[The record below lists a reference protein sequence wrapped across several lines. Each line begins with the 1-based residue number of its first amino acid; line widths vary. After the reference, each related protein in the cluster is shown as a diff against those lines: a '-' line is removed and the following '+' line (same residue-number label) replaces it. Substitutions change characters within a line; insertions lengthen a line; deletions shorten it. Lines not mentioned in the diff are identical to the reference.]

1 MTVSLKI
8 TLQHFHVHKQ
18 LYLTTYYIQQIHITK
33 NKANSSLKVY
43 YETRKDYKNVYII
56 NKIKHMLEFHIKDVS
71 IVKWTDQKY
80 WYIVFEGV
88 LSGTLIIKIMI
99 KEHIPSICFIKL

>member
-18 LYLTTYYIQQIHITK
+18 LYLTTYYIQQIYITK

-56 NKIKHMLEFHIKDVS
+56 NKIQHVRISYK
-71 IVKWTDQKY
+71 
-80 WYIVFEGV
+80 G
-88 LSGTLIIKIMI
+88 
-99 KEHIPSICFIKL
+99 CF

>member
-8 TLQHFHVHKQ
+8 TLQHYNISMFIN
-18 LYLTTYYIQQIHITK
+18 YCNIQQIHITK

-56 NKIKHMLEFHIKDVS
+56 NKIQHMLESHIKDVS
-71 IVKWTDQKY
+71 SKMDGP
-80 WYIVFEGV
+80 EV
-88 LSGTLIIKIMI
+88 LV
-99 KEHIPSICFIKL
+99 HCF

>member
-1 MTVSLKI
+1 MHDCIIKNNI
-8 TLQHFHVHKQ
+8 ATLQHLNVHKQ

-56 NKIKHMLEFHIKDVS
+56 NKIQHVRISYK
-71 IVKWTDQKY
+71 
-80 WYIVFEGV
+80 G
-88 LSGTLIIKIMI
+88 
-99 KEHIPSICFIKL
+99 CF

>member
-1 MTVSLKI
+1 MYVIGKVSLYSISSACTFFLYFLKPNKKCMTVSLKI

-18 LYLTTYYIQQIHITK
+18 LYLTTCTYYIQQIHITK

-56 NKIKHMLEFHIKDVS
+56 NKI
-71 IVKWTDQKY
+71 
-80 WYIVFEGV
+80 
-88 LSGTLIIKIMI
+88 
-99 KEHIPSICFIKL
+99 

>member
-43 YETRKDYKNVYII
+43 YETRKYYKNVYII
-56 NKIKHMLEFHIKDVS
+56 NKIQHVRISYK
-71 IVKWTDQKY
+71 
-80 WYIVFEGV
+80 G
-88 LSGTLIIKIMI
+88 
-99 KEHIPSICFIKL
+99 CF